1 MSNKNNV
8 SSGFRKIDIDSYN
21 DDVFKDDD
29 QILSQSSATSLDD
42 KEILQLCSSG
52 KHYEAIR
59 SIFDLQPQTSGD
71 PLTKDLA
78 FNLIM
83 QVFLAVKTGDIDKI
97 VDKLD
102 TDQIDLL
109 MKYVYKGF
117 ENPQEGSSSNL
128 LVWHDKIFRKSGH
141 GSIVRVLT
149 DKKKV

>member
-1 MSNKNNV
+1 MATNV
-8 SSGFRKIDIDSYN
+8 SSGFRKIDIDSFN
-21 DDVFKDDD
+21 DDVFKEDD
-29 QILSQSSATSLDD
+29 QVVSQSSGTSLDD
-42 KEILQLCSSG
+42 KEILQLCSAG
-52 KHYEAIR
+52 KHYEAIK
-59 SIFDLQPQTSGD
+59 SIFDLQPQSSGD
-71 PLTKDLA
+71 SAIKELA

-83 QVFLAVKTGDIDKI
+83 QVFLAVKTGDIDRI

-117 ENPQEGSSSNL
+117 ESPQEGSSSNL

-141 GSIVRVLT
+141 GAIVRVLT